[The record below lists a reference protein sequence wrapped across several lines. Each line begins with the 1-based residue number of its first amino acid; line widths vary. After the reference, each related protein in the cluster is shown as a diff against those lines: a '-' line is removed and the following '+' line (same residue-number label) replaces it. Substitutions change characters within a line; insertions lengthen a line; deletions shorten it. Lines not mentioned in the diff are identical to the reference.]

1 MNKEVDLSTF
11 ENKDFDS
18 GSAFKRIIWY
28 YVNIL
33 IFKSSLVPLYGLK
46 RSLLKMFGAKIG
58 ANVVIKPSVNIKYPW
73 KLTIGA
79 NSWIGENVWID
90 NLELVTI
97 GENCCISQGALLL
110 CGNHNF
116 STSTFDLIAKP
127 IVLENGVWIG
137 AKSIVSGGVTC
148 FSHSILSIQSA
159 TSKDL
164 KSFYTYR
171 GNPAVEI
178 KERKIQ

>member
-58 ANVVIKPSVNIKYPW
+58 ANVVIKP
-73 KLTIGA
+73 
-79 NSWIGENVWID
+79 
-90 NLELVTI
+90 
-97 GENCCISQGALLL
+97 
-110 CGNHNF
+110 
-116 STSTFDLIAKP
+116 
-127 IVLENGVWIG
+127 
-137 AKSIVSGGVTC
+137 
-148 FSHSILSIQSA
+148 
-159 TSKDL
+159 
-164 KSFYTYR
+164 
-171 GNPAVEI
+171 
-178 KERKIQ
+178 

>member
-1 MNKEVDLSTF
+1 
-11 ENKDFDS
+11 
-18 GSAFKRIIWY
+18 
-28 YVNIL
+28 
-33 IFKSSLVPLYGLK
+33 
-46 RSLLKMFGAKIG
+46 MFGAKIG

-164 KSFYTYR
+164 KSFYIYR

>member
-18 GSAFKRIIWY
+18 GGAFKRIIWY

-90 NLELVTI
+90 NLELVAI

-164 KSFYTYR
+164 KSFYIYR

>member
-11 ENKDFDS
+11 ENKDFNS
-18 GSAFKRIIWY
+18 GGPLKRIVWY

-33 IFKSSLVPLYGLK
+33 IFKSSLIPLYGLK
-46 RSLLKMFGAKIG
+46 RSVLKLFGANIG

-73 KLTIGA
+73 KLSIGD
-79 NSWIGENVWID
+79 NTWIGENAWID
-90 NLELVTI
+90 NLEQVTI
-97 GENCCISQGALLL
+97 GKNCCISQGALLL

-116 STSTFDLIAKP
+116 STTTFDLIAKP

-148 FSHSILSIQSA
+148 FSHSILAIQSA
-159 TSKDL
+159 TSKNL
-164 KSFYTYR
+164 NAFCIYR
-171 GNPAVEI
+171 GNPAIEI